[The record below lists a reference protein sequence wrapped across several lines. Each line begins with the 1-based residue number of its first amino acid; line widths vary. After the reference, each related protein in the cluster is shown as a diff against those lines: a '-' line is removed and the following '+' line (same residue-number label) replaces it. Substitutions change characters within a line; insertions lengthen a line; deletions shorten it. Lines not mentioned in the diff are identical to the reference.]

1 MASETT
7 HNSRASLVTL
17 CLLAGVAALWVYA
30 ATRQTSAKTTSISVE
45 EQVARRRRRNR
56 EIRPVY
62 IDGDNNNNRTS
73 SLHRTRSIRRQRRQ
87 QPLIGTR
94 NNTTNILETLDS
106 ADANDIAP
114 SGASFAR
121 RGSRASLSAVGA
133 LPASEE
139 EEVIAREMASLASEV
154 LGSADTDKE
163 SDEKSSSD
171 REDDGDESDE
181 EGYKR
186 QIDIELLHLIGSI
199 AGDHARR
206 STLIHRGT
214 ACYNCKETPIRGVRY
229 RCAQCGSLDLCES
242 CEAHGVHQKHLLL
255 KVSVPLPPLMNRNG
269 PLIRQLYP
277 GTLKVDE
284 VSESIALEL
293 VESTYLTHKD
303 INNLYSEFCVLA
315 TKNAS
320 GEATITRETFY
331 QCLGKYG
338 GTRSIMASRLFAYYD
353 ADNDNELTFREMAQG
368 FSVYNKGTLEDKAP
382 YIFRAYDVD
391 GDGRISRDDMR
402 AMLEAFAET
411 GRRLTNTMLRSVNSE
426 AIGNPYSLLPDQ
438 PLTGAFSASVPDDVP
453 PGLRKETPSLRSNLT
468 FVHTSTTPSR
478 HASERLA
485 HFQGRG
491 EAPSE
496 SEDEPSETSSNA
508 VSVAATT
515 SATIGTVASAR
526 LTRHRPTAIAVPGAS
541 TPSAAVS
548 DSTSSGLDLAN
559 GIESLLH
566 HSSREHSEPSSSA
579 AAGQSEDALSRKIN
593 YSRASRWPNAQ
604 INEEPISN
612 IQQRGNQ
619 NTLLPRTV
627 WHDSTDDHEWSIIE
641 ALNQDATRI
650 MTDEVFA
657 EANPKDP
664 FSITYNE
671 LLAYLRRNSNLVS
684 YIEVLGPIF

>member
-1 MASETT
+1 MASETA
-7 HNSRASLVTL
+7 HNSQASLVTL

-30 ATRQTSAKTTSISVE
+30 ATRQTSAKTSVSVE

-62 IDGDNNNNRTS
+62 IDGDNNSRTS

-94 NNTTNILETLDS
+94 NSTNTILETLDS
-106 ADANDIAP
+106 TDANDIAP

-133 LPASEE
+133 HLASEE

-154 LGSADTDKE
+154 LGSADADKE
-163 SDEKSSSD
+163 SGEKSSSD
-171 REDDGDESDE
+171 REDDDDDESDE

-277 GTLKVDE
+277 GILKVDE

-402 AMLEAFAET
+402 AMLEAFSET

-426 AIGNPYSLLPDQ
+426 AIGNPYNLLPDQ
-438 PLTGAFSASVPDDVP
+438 PLTGAFSASVPDDIP
-453 PGLRKETPSLRSNLT
+453 PVLRKEAPSLRSNLT
-468 FVHTSTTPSR
+468 FVHTSTTPSQ

-485 HFQGRG
+485 HSQERG
-491 EAPSE
+491 GAPSE

-526 LTRHRPTAIAVPGAS
+526 LTRHRPTAIAVPEAS

-566 HSSREHSEPSSSA
+566 HRSREHSESA
-579 AAGQSEDALSRKIN
+579 SAAGQSEDASSHKIN
-593 YSRASRWPNAQ
+593 FSRASRWPNAR
-604 INEEPISN
+604 ISGEPISD
-612 IQQRGNQ
+612 IQQRGDQ

-627 WHDSTDDHEWSIIE
+627 WHDSTDDYEWSIIE